1 MLLCLFMCCGTSLG
15 GGCGGG
21 SPPRSVPAAS
31 PPAHSRDPTIHAE
44 NLVLDDSV
52 PDCKGLM
59 MEVAELPDGSL
70 HLGQYGPMQPWASLL
85 TLLPLAAK
93 RQCT

>member
-1 MLLCLFMCCGTSLG
+1 M
-15 GGCGGG
+15 
-21 SPPRSVPAAS
+21 PAAS
-31 PPAHSRDPTIHAE
+31 LPAHGRDPTIHAG

-52 PDCKGLM
+52 PNCMGLL

-70 HLGQYGPMQPWASLL
+70 HLGQYGAMQPWASLL